1 MSRARVELRYQRVNQ
16 CVEAL
21 KPLPLSAH
29 EAVSVVLVIGLNA
42 INALSP
48 EERQRFLPELLDSKA
63 AAIGGVL

>member
-1 MSRARVELRYQRVNQ
+1 MKRARVELRYQRVNQ

-29 EAVSVVLVIGLNA
+29 EAVSVVLALGLDA

-48 EERQRFLPELLDSKA
+48 EERRRFLPELLDPRA